1 MDKTK
6 YFVVKKKAIPEVL
19 LKVVETKR
27 LLATNR
33 GMTIQE
39 ATDEIGISRSSFYK
53 YKDDIFPFHENEKGQ
68 TVTMV
73 IQLDDTPGVMAELL
87 QKVAEYKANILTIH
101 QSIPING
108 IASLT
113 MTRFSFSSP
122 FSVWTA
128 DSSIPLLS
136 RPIVEVLAG
145 TGNMSDMVDELEQHE
160 GVHYLKIVG
169 RE

>member
-19 LKVVETKR
+19 MKVVETKR

-108 IASLT
+108 VATIT
-113 MTRFSFSSP
+113 
-122 FSVWTA
+122 
-128 DSSIPLLS
+128 LS
-136 RPIVEVLAG
+136 VEVLAG

>member
-108 IASLT
+108 VATIT
-113 MTRFSFSSP
+113 
-122 FSVWTA
+122 
-128 DSSIPLLS
+128 LS
-136 RPIVEVLAG
+136 VEVLAG
-145 TGNMSDMVDELEQHE
+145 TGNMSDMVDELEQHV

>member
-108 IASLT
+108 VATIT
-113 MTRFSFSSP
+113 
-122 FSVWTA
+122 
-128 DSSIPLLS
+128 LS
-136 RPIVEVLAG
+136 VEVLAG
-145 TGNMSDMVDELEQHE
+145 TGNMSDMVD
-160 GVHYLKIVG
+160 
-169 RE
+169 

>member
-1 MDKTK
+1 MDNTK
-6 YFVVKKKAIPEVL
+6 YYVVKKKAVPEVL

-39 ATDEIGISRSSFYK
+39 AAEEIGISRSSFYK

-73 IQLDDTPGVMAELL
+73 IQLDDTPGLMAELL
-87 QKVAEYKANILTIH
+87 KTVANYEANILTIH

-108 IASLT
+108 VATLT
-113 MTRFSFSSP
+113 VS
-122 FSVWTA
+122 
-128 DSSIPLLS
+128 
-136 RPIVEVLAG
+136 VEVLST
-145 TGNMSDMVDELEQHE
+145 TGNMSELVDELEGSV
-160 GVHYLKIVG
+160 GVHYLKILG